1 MGAAPGVHL
10 VQSGVGKANAA
21 ACVAWCLARAPFQR
35 VVSVGVAGA
44 LPDSGL
50 DVGDVVV
57 ASAAAYADEGVLTPD
72 GFSDIAAMGFGPGAP
87 SPGQPGEAIG
97 RGVVIDC
104 DADVEV
110 PGAKRGVIAT
120 VSTCSGTDAHAR
132 EVVRRTG
139 AIAEDMEGAAVGF
152 TARRL
157 GAAFGAVKVISNTTG
172 DRARQKWDIKSALE
186 RLQTLVRALET

>member
-35 VVSVGVAGA
+35 VVSVGVGGA

-72 GFSDIAAMGFGPGAP
+72 GFSDIAAIGFGPGAP
-87 SPGQPGEAIG
+87 SPGQPGDAIG
-97 RGVVIDC
+97 QGVVIDC
-104 DADVEV
+104 DAGLEV
-110 PGAKRGVIAT
+110 GGAARGVVAT
-120 VSTCSGTDAHAR
+120 VSTCSGTDAGAS

-139 AIAEDMEGAAVGF
+139 AIAEDMESAAVGF

-157 GAAFGAVKVISNTTG
+157 GAAFGAVRVISNFAG
-172 DRARQKWDIKSALE
+172 DRARQKWDL
-186 RLQTLVRALET
+186 TRALATLSDTVRRLGD